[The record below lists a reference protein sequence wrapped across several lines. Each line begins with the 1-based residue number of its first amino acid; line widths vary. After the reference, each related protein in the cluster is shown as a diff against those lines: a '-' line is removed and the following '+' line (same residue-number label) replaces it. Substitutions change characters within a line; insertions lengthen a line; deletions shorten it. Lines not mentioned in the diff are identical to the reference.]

1 MNMKYTSVDSSM
13 IDLVGYDADT
23 EILEVRFVNTG
34 YTYIYEDVPKH
45 EYRDLMK
52 ASSKG
57 SAMREIMEV
66 YGGYRLKGKRP
77 EYPKKSPM
85 DKYVGVFAIHSM
97 PDFEDDYLAM
107 DGVPHFKIDKDGT
120 GTFAFGVVT
129 GYFKGKIV
137 EKKDDEV
144 FRFTWKGIDED
155 EEVNGTGYFLLED
168 NRTDMEGEISFIDGD
183 DYYFYARKEG

>member
-1 MNMKYTSVDSSM
+1 MEYQKVDSSM

-77 EYPKKSPM
+77 EYPKKNPM
-85 DKYVGVFAIHSM
+85 DKYVGKFMIYEM
-97 PDFEDDYLAM
+97 PDFDNGYLKM
-107 DGVPHFKIDKDGT
+107 EGESFIEIKENGT
-120 GTFAFGVVT
+120 GKFHFGLVT
-129 GYFKGKIV
+129 GYFNGKIK
-137 EKKDDEV
+137 EKKDDEE
-144 FRFTWKGIDED
+144 FKFNWSGNDECDDASGSGYCIPNEDRSGI
-155 EEVNGTGYFLLED
+155 
-168 NRTDMEGEISFIDGD
+168 EGEISFIDGD
-183 DYYFYARKEG
+183 DYYFYAEKEG